1 MSRIPDRILMAFD
14 LLKPFPAHV
23 VETMRLLDDLSTSA
37 EEVASALGKDPVLA
51 ARVLRLANSALYLRS
66 RRVATL
72 REAVVLVGFAAVRS
86 LLVTAVA
93 YDTFRPGAPGYGL
106 DRVQLWQHALAV
118 ATVARHL
125 AATRERDAEAAFV
138 AGLLHDIGK
147 LALSSALQ
155 EQYGAVLEAV
165 AHGMDFVEAE
175 QRVLGCDHA
184 RVGAE
189 AARRWNLPDPLIA
202 AIEYHHRPDELDA
215 PGLADVVHIADA
227 LCVMLG
233 FGVGTDQ
240 LLHRCSEGA
249 LQRLGLS
256 TDEIPLLLI
265 GLADLLVEVTSF
277 AAADLT

>member
-1 MSRIPDRILMAFD
+1 MSRIPDRILVAFE

-23 VETMRLLDDLSTSA
+23 VEAMRLLDDLNSSV
-37 EEVASALGKDPVLA
+37 EDVAAALGKDPVLA
-51 ARVLRLANSALYLRS
+51 ARVLRLANSALYLRT

-93 YDTFRPGAPGYGL
+93 YDAFRPGAPGYGL

-118 ATVARHL
+118 ATVARYL
-125 AATRERDAEAAFV
+125 AATRKRDTEAAFV

-155 EQYGAVLEAV
+155 EQYAEVLAAV
-165 AHGMDFVEAE
+165 AQGMDFVEAE
-175 QRVLGCDHA
+175 RAVLGCDHA
-184 RVGAE
+184 QVGAE
-189 AARRWNLPDPLIA
+189 AARRWNLPEPLVA
-202 AIEYHHRPDELDA
+202 AIEHHHRPEEAED
-215 PGLADVVHIADA
+215 PWLADVVHVADA
-227 LCVMLG
+227 LCLMLG

-240 LLHRCSEGA
+240 LMHRCSEGA

-256 TDEIPLLLI
+256 ADEIPLLLV
-265 GLADLLVEVTSF
+265 GLADLLAEIANL
-277 AAADLT
+277 AAMDLA